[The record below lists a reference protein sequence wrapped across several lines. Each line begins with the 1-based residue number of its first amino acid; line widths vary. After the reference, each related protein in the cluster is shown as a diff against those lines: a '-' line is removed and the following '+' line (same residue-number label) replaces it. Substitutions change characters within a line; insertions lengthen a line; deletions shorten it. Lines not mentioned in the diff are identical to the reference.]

1 MKQNWSRRELEAF
14 GEPLGDSVTQR
25 KLGGGYICGGG
36 GGKGGGGGGQAPAQ
50 QSVGN
55 TTIPEYA
62 RPYVETMLGKSSALT
77 DINQNPYQ
85 NYGGQRIAG
94 FNPTQQ
100 KAFQE
105 AINRKISGQ
114 LGTATGLAGAAG
126 RGSLGIAGQMAGAG
140 QQYAN
145 QATDAASQQAYMSP
159 YIQNALQPQLQEMQ
173 RQYEM
178 TGLQQRKAAAGS
190 GAFGGNR
197 EALMR
202 SENERNKNM
211 AMNQAIGS
219 GYQNAFQAAQQAQQ
233 FGANLGLQG
242 YQGALSGLGQAG
254 QAASVLG
261 QLGQTQF
268 GQESALNAE
277 RQKIGAIQQA
287 QAQQGLDLSYQDFLK
302 QKNYPYQQLAFM
314 SDMLRGI
321 PLSQQSQSIYSAP
334 PNMGSQLGGLGM
346 SALGIYGASGGFKAN
361 GGMVGKGYAE
371 GGLMAAK
378 RYKEGGYADG
388 GDITMMNVQQLTE
401 MLDNPSLSPL
411 EVEMVQKRIM
421 LLTRMENNPATAEI
435 MGAGIGAIPTGDMV
449 PEEGMAGGG
458 IVAFAKGGKSEED
471 YRTFLES
478 QVRKSIENQMS
489 GDAFNRSAEDKAKV
503 EQGIKERQD
512 NRMYELMARIGAAT
526 AAGTSQYGLSN
537 LGAGVNEGAKAYTQL
552 MDKDTADRMKL
563 LDAQLYAD
571 KAEDARRSSLTGQM
585 QTTLGTL
592 YGRDAALAA
601 ARANAGDPELKALQK
616 AQALINNDDQI
627 PALVKQRE
635 METPGSPRYNA
646 YTDAINSI
654 RKSYFDQVGIK
665 RPYVA
670 PANVQ
675 FPAEPEKQGLF
686 DRIFGSSKTETP
698 KAKVVPF
705 NQLPS

>member
-1 MKQNWSRRELEAF
+1 M
-14 GEPLGDSVTQR
+14 
-25 KLGGGYICGGG
+25 GGIF
-36 GGKGGGGGGQAPAQ
+36 GGGGGGSAPAPQ
-50 QSVGN
+50 QQKVEN

-62 RPYVETMLGKSSALT
+62 RPYVETMLGQSQALT

-85 NYGGQRIAG
+85 NYGGQRIAE

-100 KAFQE
+100 NAFQE
-105 AINRKISGQ
+105 AINRQAAGQ
-114 LGTATGLAGAAG
+114 LAPATGLAAASG
-126 RGSLGIAGQMAGAG
+126 MGSLGIAGQMAGAG

-145 QATDAASQQAYMSP
+145 QATNPFAQQAYMSP

-173 RQYEM
+173 RQYDI
-178 TGLQQRKAAAGS
+178 TGLQQKRAATGS
-190 GAFGGNR
+190 GAFGGTR
-197 EALMR
+197 DTLMR
-202 SENERNKNM
+202 AENERNKNM

-254 QAASVLG
+254 QAASTLG

-277 RQKIGAIQQA
+277 RQKIGAVQQA
-287 QAQQGLDLSYQDFLK
+287 QAQQGLDLGYQDFLK

-314 SDMLRGI
+314 SDMLRGL

-346 SALGIYGASGGFKAN
+346 SALGIYGASGGFRAN

-378 RYKEGGYADG
+378 AYKDGGYADG
-388 GDITMMNVQQLTE
+388 GDIAMMNVKQLTE
-401 MLDNPSLSPL
+401 MLDNPTLSPL
-411 EVEMVQKRIM
+411 EVEMIQKRIM

-435 MGAGIGAIPTGDMV
+435 MGQGIDSIPTGNMV

-458 IVAFAKGGKSEED
+458 IVAFSKGGKSEED

-489 GDAFNRSAEDKAKV
+489 GDAFSRSAADKAAI
-503 EQGIKERQD
+503 EQDLKERKE
-512 NRMYELMARIGAAT
+512 NRLYETLAQIGAGT
-526 AAGTSQYGLSN
+526 AAGTSQYGLAN
-537 LGAGVNEGAKAYTQL
+537 LGAAANEGVKSYSQSL
-552 MDKDTADRMKL
+552 DKDAANRMKL

-585 QTTLGTL
+585 QSTLGQM
-592 YGRDAALAA
+592 YSKDAALAA
-601 ARANAGDPELKALQK
+601 ARAAGGDPETKLLAK
-616 AQALINNDDQI
+616 AQALANNDPVI
-627 PALVKQRE
+627 KGLVRQQKDSGAQ
-635 METPGSPRYNA
+635 PGSPDYQ
-646 YTDAINSI
+646 Y
-654 RKSYFDQVGIK
+654 Y
-665 RPYVA
+665 
-670 PANVQ
+670 
-675 FPAEPEKQGLF
+675 E
-686 DRIFGSSKTETP
+686 DRIAERNSQIFTFVGLKPPPIQESKVKPPEQPAKEPGIFDKIGSMFGGNKPETP

-705 NQLPS
+705 NQLPT